1 MIKDQAWIILVP
13 LKVLNLEG
21 VLTISANS
29 L

>member
-1 MIKDQAWIILVP
+1 MIKDHAWIILVP